1 MTEAQ
6 SMQTVYAALSQYAV
20 YFVIMIVITI
30 VAQWKI
36 FTKAGEAG
44 WKSIIPIYNAVVLF
58 KIVGLSPWLLLLYLT
73 SIIPIVGGIIIF
85 VLTIVMNVKLAKVFG
100 KSGLFAVGLIFL
112 SVIFQLILAFGS
124 AEYVKPEED

>member
-6 SMQTVYAALSQYAV
+6 SMQAVYAALSQYAV

-112 SVIFQLILAFGS
+112 TNIFLLILAFGS
-124 AEYVKPEED
+124 AQYVGKRA